1 MNQLIAQMIKAS
13 GRSWWQARY
22 ADGRVLSEWDTMT
35 TRLLLPVLSSR
46 TSRWEEIPKKGMVGL
61 RLLCPNGM
69 VGELE
74 APEGCK
80 FFQLKVG
87 RVGVKMG
94 AGDGEDNR
102 LVHEQD
108 AHIIGVVK
116 DDEGNCLC
124 RAWETVVRV
133 DEQGTST
140 ETIPPG
146 SRILIDSSKNWGH
159 NVLLGKKIHV
169 FGQTAVI
176 WGCDGSRLSIM
187 GKWRYGVPNNRE
199 YQITSMH
206 KRLIEFEDNVQN
218 MKYHNIG
225 KLSLDVQG
233 LKV

>member
-1 MNQLIAQMIKAS
+1 
-13 GRSWWQARY
+13 
-22 ADGRVLSEWDTMT
+22 MT
-35 TRLLLPVLSSR
+35 TKLLLPVLSSR

-74 APEGCK
+74 APEGHK

-87 RVGVKMG
+87 SVGVKVSMG
-94 AGDGEDNR
+94 NNGRNPLIR
-102 LVHEQD
+102 EQE

-124 RAWETVVRV
+124 RAWETVVEV
-133 DEQGTST
+133 DERGIST

-146 SRILIDSSKNWGH
+146 SRILIDSNKNWGH

-176 WGCDGSRLSIM
+176 WGCDGSKLSIM
-187 GKWRYGVPNNRE
+187 GKWKDGVPNNRE

-218 MKYHNIG
+218 MKYYNIG

-233 LKV
+233 LKIDGVQR